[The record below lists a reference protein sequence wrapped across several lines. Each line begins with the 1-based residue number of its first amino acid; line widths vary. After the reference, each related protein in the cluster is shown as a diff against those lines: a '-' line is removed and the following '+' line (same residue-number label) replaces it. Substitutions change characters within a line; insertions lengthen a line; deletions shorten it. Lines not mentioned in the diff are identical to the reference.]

1 MRRKPRP
8 VAKPDPKRQVE
19 LVIEKLG
26 TEGVGLARL
35 DGKPVLVPDALPG
48 ERVRVETDGGREP
61 ARLLERLSDS
71 ADRIAPA
78 CRHFGTCGGCVL
90 QHLAPA
96 PYAGFK
102 RQLIRDA
109 LGRQGLGAVEVA
121 EPLVSPPAS
130 RRRATLEARRVAS
143 GVVLGFHRRASHQIL
158 DLAECPVL
166 RPAIVGL
173 LPGLRSLLA
182 GLLGNGQAASVIV
195 TEAETGI
202 DLGLE
207 LPSEPDLAGLEALSS
222 FAAAADLARLWWRVA
237 GAAPMPAAQRR
248 PVTQH
253 FGAVAAELPAGVFL
267 QAAAEGEAA
276 LRDAVSQGL
285 GSARRIADLFAG
297 IGTFTLALAAN
308 RAVHAVEGDAAAL
321 AGLAAAI
328 RRAQLVQVT
337 TERRDL
343 DARPL
348 LPEELAGYDAVVF
361 DPPRAGA
368 KAQAEQLARSAVPIV
383 IGVSCNPASFARDAA
398 ILAAGGYGLE
408 RVLPVDQFLW
418 SNHVELVGIFRRG
431 RD

>member
-8 VAKPDPKRQVE
+8 VAKPGPKRRAE

-26 TEGVGLARL
+26 TEGAGLARL
-35 DGKPVLVPDALPG
+35 DGKPVLVLDALPG

-61 ARLLERLSDS
+61 ARLLERLSDA

-96 PYAGFK
+96 PYSSFK

-109 LGRQGLGAVEVA
+109 LGRQGLGTVDVA

-130 RRRATLEARRVAS
+130 RRRATLEARRVAN
-143 GVVLGFHRRASHQIL
+143 GVVLGFHRRATHQIL

-166 RPAIVGL
+166 RPAIVAL
-173 LPGLRSLLA
+173 LPALRAILAALLS
-182 GLLGNGQAASVIV
+182 GGQASSVIV

-207 LPSEPDLAGLEALSS
+207 LPVEPDLAGLEALSA
-222 FAAAADLARLWWRVA
+222 FAAEQDLARLWWRVA

-253 FGAVAAELPAGVFL
+253 FGTVAAELPPGVFL
-267 QAAAEGEAA
+267 QATAEGEAA
-276 LRDAVSQGL
+276 LRDAVIQGL
-285 GSARRIADLFAG
+285 GSAKRVADLFAG
-297 IGTFTLALAAN
+297 VGTFTLALASG
-308 RAVHAVEGDAAAL
+308 RAVHAVEGDATAI
-321 AGLAAAI
+321 AGLAAAA

-343 DARPL
+343 EARPL

-361 DPPRAGA
+361 DPPRARA
-368 KAQAEQLARSAVPIV
+368 KAQAEQLARSAVPV
-383 IGVSCNPASFARDAA
+383 VVGVSCNPASFARDAA
-398 ILAAGGYGLE
+398 ILATGGYTLE
-408 RVLPVDQFLW
+408 QVLPVDQFLW
-418 SNHVELVGIFRRG
+418 SNHVELVGTFRRIA
-431 RD
+431 